1 MELLLIIVAFAV
13 VLAVCYAAFNYFG
26 VKKMEEG
33 TERMQE
39 IAGAI
44 RIGANAF
51 IRYEYKVVAII
62 GSIVA
67 VLLGIIIS
75 WQTGVAF
82 VIGATLSASAGW
94 VGMKIATYSNVRVA
108 NRARETGDLGKTLKV
123 AFKGGSV
130 MGLCVAGFA
139 LFGILVVYL
148 VFGLG

>member
-67 VLLGIIIS
+67 VLLGVIIS

-108 NRARETGDLGKTLKV
+108 NILFLFSCTIKNTTITIVLRGTPIITLITSITYATQKRH
-123 AFKGGSV
+123 FNLST
-130 MGLCVAGFA
+130 
-139 LFGILVVYL
+139 
-148 VFGLG
+148 

>member
-67 VLLGIIIS
+67 VLLGVIIS
-75 WQTGVAF
+75 WQSDCFILIT
-82 VIGATLSASAGW
+82 
-94 VGMKIATYSNVRVA
+94 SNVTVI
-108 NRARETGDLGKTLKV
+108 NSNT
-123 AFKGGSV
+123 S
-130 MGLCVAGFA
+130 
-139 LFGILVVYL
+139 
-148 VFGLG
+148 